1 MNFLFAWRYFKAK
14 KSTNAINIISW
25 VSVLAIIIGTA
36 SLILVLS
43 VFNGFEDLV
52 KSLYSS
58 FYTDLKISPQTGK
71 TIMLSKEQLKQ
82 LSSIQ
87 DIHSYSLVV
96 EDKALLQNVGLLSID
111 SLKGDSDYINLTNI
125 VSLKGVDSNYMNV
138 TGIQEKVVKGKFD
151 MGSADHPSVVLGV
164 GIEDALGVKADRDI
178 LPLSVYLF
186 KKTNE
191 LNAADL
197 QSSLSTENIF
207 TSGAFLIQQDFDNKY
222 GFTNIDFM
230 KRMLGLQP
238 NEFSGVEIALKDER
252 QTENI
257 KIALQKLFGDDYR
270 IETRYEQNKSLYSV
284 MRMEKWVIY
293 GVLTLILIV
302 AAFNIVGALTMLVLE
317 KQKDI
322 DVLKALG
329 ANNNYIQRIF
339 LSEGFLLAVIGGI
352 AGILLAVFIGWLQVK
367 YKLVPLQGGSFL
379 IEYYPVKFVA
389 TDFLLVFVTILIVA
403 FVASWFPSRKAALQQ
418 IDLKS

>member
-14 KSTNAINIISW
+14 KSTNAINIIAW
-25 VSVLAIIIGTA
+25 VSVLAIIIGTS

-58 FYTDLKISPQTGK
+58 FYTDLKVSPKTGK
-71 TIMLSKEQLKQ
+71 TITLSTDQMKQ
-82 LSSIQ
+82 LASVQNIS
-87 DIHSYSLVV
+87 SYSMVA
-96 EDKALLQNVGLLSID
+96 EDKALLQNGEPLSIV
-111 SLKGDSDYINLTNI
+111 T
-125 VSLKGVDSNYMNV
+125 LKGVDSNYIHV
-138 TGIQEKVVKGKFD
+138 TSIEQKIVSGKFAI
-151 MGSADHPSVVLGV
+151 GSADNPSVVLGA
-164 GIEDALGVKADRDI
+164 GIENALGVEADRNI

-186 KKTNE
+186 KKTNH
-191 LNAADL
+191 LSNADPEPA
-197 QSSLSTENIF
+197 LSTENIY
-207 TSGAFLIQQDFDNKY
+207 TSGTFMIQQDFDNNY
-222 GFTNIDFM
+222 AFTNIDFM

-238 NEFSGVEIALKDER
+238 NEYSGVEIALKDASA
-252 QTENI
+252 TEET
-257 KIALQKLFGDDYR
+257 KSSLQALFGENYMV
-270 IETRYEQNKSLYSV
+270 ETRYQQNKSLYGV
-284 MRMEKWVIY
+284 MRTEKWVIY

-322 DVLKALG
+322 HVLKALG
-329 ANNNYIQRIF
+329 ADDHYIQRIF

-352 AGILLAVFIGWLQVK
+352 GGILLAIMIGWLQVK

-379 IEYYPVKFVA
+379 IDYYPVKFVA
-389 TDFLLVFVTILIVA
+389 TDFLLVAMTILV
-403 FVASWFPSRKAALQQ
+403 VSLLASWIPSRKAAMQQ

>member
-14 KSTNAINIISW
+14 KSTNAINIIAW

-58 FYTDLKISPQTGK
+58 FYTDLKISAQTGK
-71 TIMLSKEQLKQ
+71 TINLSNEQLKQ

-87 DIHSYSLVV
+87 AIRSYSLVV
-96 EDKALLQNVGLLSID
+96 EDKALLQNGEP
-111 SLKGDSDYINLTNI
+111 LTI
-125 VSLKGVDSNYMNV
+125 VNLKGVDSNYINV
-138 TGIQEKVVKGKFD
+138 TNIQQKVVKGKFD
-151 MGSADHPSVVLGV
+151 IGTEDRPSVVLGV
-164 GIEDALGVKADRDI
+164 GIENALEVEADRDV
-178 LPLSVYLF
+178 LPLSAYLF
-186 KKTNE
+186 KKTNQ
-191 LNAADL
+191 LNAANPE
-197 QSSLSTENIF
+197 SSLSTENIF

-238 NEFSGVEIALKDER
+238 DEFSAAEIALKDEKE
-252 QTENI
+252 TDKI
-257 KIALQKLFGDDYR
+257 KTDLQKIFGSNYKV
-270 IETRYEQNKSLYSV
+270 ETKYEQNRSLYSV
-284 MRMEKWVIY
+284 MRTEKWVIY

-329 ANNNYIQRIF
+329 ADNSYIQRIF

-352 AGILLAVFIGWLQVK
+352 AGILLAVVIGWMQVK

-379 IEYYPVKFVA
+379 IDYYPVKLVA
-389 TDFLLVFVTILIVA
+389 TDFLLVFATILIVA
-403 FVASWFPSRKAALQQ
+403 FLASWFPSRKAALQQ

>member
-25 VSVLAIIIGTA
+25 VSVFAIIIGTA

-71 TIMLSKEQLKQ
+71 TITLSGAQLKQ
-82 LSSIQ
+82 LSAFNEISA
-87 DIHSYSLVV
+87 YSLIV
-96 EDKALLQNVGLLSID
+96 EDKALLQNGEPLS
-111 SLKGDSDYINLTNI
+111 I
-125 VSLKGVDSNYMNV
+125 VSLKGVDSNYVHV
-138 TGIQEKVVKGKFD
+138 TGVEQKVVKGKFD
-151 MGSADHPSVVLGV
+151 IGTADHPSVVLGA
-164 GIEDALGVKADRDI
+164 GIENALGVEADRDI
-178 LPLSVYLF
+178 IPLSAYLF
-186 KKTNE
+186 KKTNQ
-191 LNAADL
+191 LNVADPE
-197 QSSLSTENIF
+197 SSLSTENIF
-207 TSGAFLIQQDFDNKY
+207 TSGTFLIQQDFDNKY

-230 KRMLGLQP
+230 KHMLGLKP
-238 NEFSGVEIALKDER
+238 DEFSAVEIALKDEK
-252 QTENI
+252 QTDQV
-257 KIALQKLFGDDYR
+257 KQALQKLLGEHYKV
-270 IETRYEQNKSLYSV
+270 ETRYEQNKSLYSV
-284 MRMEKWVIY
+284 MRTEKWVIY

-339 LSEGFLLAVIGGI
+339 LSEGFLLAIIGG
-352 AGILLAVFIGWLQVK
+352 ATGILLAVFIGWLQVK

-379 IEYYPVKFVA
+379 IDYYPVKLVA
-389 TDFLLVFVTILIVA
+389 TDFVLVFATILIVA
-403 FVASWFPSRKAALQQ
+403 FIASWFPSRKAALQQ